1 MELVFELSKRGK
13 RGDTLPESGIEV
25 KTVIPL
31 KFLRKEPLQFPEVSE
46 SEVARHYTRLSSL
59 NYHIDSGFYPL
70 GSCTMKYNPKIN
82 ERIASLEGLKE
93 IHPFE
98 PIEMC
103 QGALRIMY
111 ELGEYLKEIGGM
123 DAVSLLPSAGAH
135 GEIVSLLMAKK
146 YFKERGKERSKVLV
160 PDSAHGTNPAS
171 SALAG
176 FDVVQVPSD
185 ERGLI
190 STEALDKLMSEDV
203 ACVMLT
209 CPNTLGL
216 FERDIERVS
225 RIVHENGGILYLDG
239 ANLNAFLGIA
249 KAGDMGF
256 DIVHFNLHKTFSTP
270 HGSGGPGGGG
280 IGVKRF
286 LESFLPI
293 PRVEKIED
301 RFFLK
306 EEIDTSIGRIH
317 SFYSNFGVMIKAW
330 VYIRIL
336 GCDGLRKVAQNAVLN
351 ANYLLSRLKDYYEIT
366 YERERCMHEFV
377 VSCEPFKKYGIRAL
391 DVAKRLLDLGFHP
404 PTICF
409 PLIVKEAFMIEP
421 TETESKDT
429 LDEFADT
436 MIRIR
441 REAEESPDIL
451 HNAPHNAPVGRLD
464 EVKAVRE
471 LKVNWFSRDRF
482 SNLSERKI

>member
-176 FDVVQVPSD
+176 FDVIPVPSD

-270 HGSGGPGGGG
+270 HGSGGPGGCG

-286 LESFLPI
+286 LEPFLPI

-366 YERERCMHEFV
+366 YEREKCMHEFV

-404 PTICF
+404 PTIYF